1 MNVPNLRSPYDTV
14 GGIVYI
20 GRLLDKIR
28 LHAAGQLPE
37 DYHKNLGGGFDGR
50 ACQFLGVDY
59 AALVTRT
66 KQGGPDADIL
76 QWCFKQGRQPSE
88 TDIEIWNEF
97 LRKRGWND
105 DASERLAEISKRL
118 PPQWHGKI
126 HTFFDLI
133 EVDEERTPRC
143 R

>member
-20 GRLLDKIR
+20 ARMFDKIR
-28 LHAAGQLPE
+28 LNAAGQLPA
-37 DYHKNLGGGFDGR
+37 DYTANLGGGFDAR
-50 ACQFLGVDY
+50 ACQFLHIDY
-59 AALVTRT
+59 PALVTRV
-66 KQGGPDADIL
+66 KQGSTDDEIL
-76 QWCFKQGRQPSE
+76 QWCFTQGQKPSE
-88 TDIEIWNEF
+88 AEIEIWSEF
-97 LRKRGWND
+97 LKKRGWND
-105 DASERLAEISKRL
+105 SGSERLAQVAQKL

-133 EVDEERTPRC
+133 EADEGRTPRC